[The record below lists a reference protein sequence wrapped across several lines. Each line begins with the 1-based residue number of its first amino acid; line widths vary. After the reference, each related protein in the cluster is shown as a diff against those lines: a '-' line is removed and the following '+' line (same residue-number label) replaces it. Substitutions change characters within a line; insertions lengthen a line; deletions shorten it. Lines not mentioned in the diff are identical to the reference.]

1 MQIIINILK
10 QMAFES
16 KGAPGLQ
23 YQAFLHRVNAESFA
37 RDQKG
42 PMHLRLQ
49 LLESFM
55 DTGNRAIKHPTKT
68 ADIFKVQPGSLTIV
82 DLSDPFV
89 DPASACVLFD
99 ICLALFLEERSDV
112 GRIIALDEAHKVCGA
127 VMLRS

>member
-16 KGAPGLQ
+16 KGAPGLN
-23 YQAFLHRVNAESFA
+23 YQAFLQRVNAEAFA

-42 PMHLRLQ
+42 PLQLRLQ

-55 DTGNRAIKHPTKT
+55 DTGIRASKKNSQKT
-68 ADIFKVQPGSLTIV
+68 DIFNVQPGSLTIV

-89 DPASACVLFD
+89 DAASACVLFD
-99 ICLALFLEERSDV
+99 ICLALFLEERSDI
-112 GRIIALDEAHKVCGA
+112 GRIIALDEAHKVCDILK
-127 VMLRS
+127 LRP